1 MEEWALEVESPL
13 ILSLQRCGTFR
24 VEQVGISRLANCHQ
38 GVLCA
43 QTHQIRECM
52 LLNTNADDDAD
63 DSDADDEDY
72 VYRTENIFFMKI
84 VRTRPSVNYAK
95 DWLKQFFL
103 MPGLV
108 YTCGCYHYGHSR
120 NIFPCIRPFS
130 AW

>member
-1 MEEWALEVESPL
+1 M
-13 ILSLQRCGTFR
+13 GTGSGEPTHLVIVAMFR

-72 VYRTENIFFMKI
+72 VFRTENIFFMKI

-108 YTCGCYHYGHSR
+108 YNCGCYHYGALKKH
-120 NIFPCIRPFS
+120 FPVH
-130 AW
+130 